1 MLNIKKLLS
10 STLIVFISLLA
21 GFFICELILRVKH
34 KIIINYDIEMWKYAK
49 ELKIKVDNRK
59 INHVHVK
66 NKSAIL
72 QNIEIKINKFGQRDI
87 EYDNSKLSQF
97 DRSFLII
104 GSSVAMGWGVEY
116 DKVFSNRLN
125 KKSLQNNKN
134 WIFINGGVGNYNTQR
149 YVNNYFENW
158 KELEFTD
165 IIVHFFVNDT
175 EIIKPAKVNFFTNNF
190 HLGVV
195 VWKLLNSYVS
205 AFNPEKVEKYYLDRY
220 EDDYEGFI
228 IAKKEL
234 LNLREHCRKN
244 LINCHII
251 LMPDI
256 HKLNPYKLNFINQ
269 KMKKVA
275 EDLEFQFHDLLG
287 SFEDKDEKTVSNKY
301 GDPHPNAYANSLM
314 SENIFLYLNK

>member
-1 MLNIKKLLS
+1 MLSLKKLLR
-10 STLIVFISLLA
+10 STLLVSVSLLV
-21 GFFICELILRVKH
+21 GLLICESILRIKH
-34 KIIINYDIEMWKYAK
+34 KLIINYDIEMWKYAK
-49 ELKIKVDNRK
+49 ELKTKVKNKK
-59 INHVHVK
+59 INHIHIK

-72 QNIEIKINKFGQRDI
+72 QNTEIKINKYGQRDI
-87 EYDNSKLSQF
+87 DYDNSSLSKF

-104 GSSVAMGWGVEY
+104 GSSVAMGWGVDY

-125 KKSLQNNKN
+125 KISLKNNKN
-134 WIFINGGVGNYNTQR
+134 WIFINGGVGNYNTER

-158 KELEFTD
+158 SELKFTD

-220 EDDYEGFI
+220 QDNYEGFN

-234 LNLREHCRKN
+234 LKLSNHCKKN
-244 LINCHII
+244 SINCHII

-256 HKLNPYKLNFINQ
+256 HKLNPYKLKFINK
-269 KMKKVA
+269 KMKKIA
-275 EDLEFQFHDLLG
+275 AKFEFQFHDLLNI
-287 SFEDKDEKTVSNKY
+287 FEGKDEKTVWNKY

-314 SENIFLYLNK
+314 GDNIFLYLNR